1 MEKLFTKQQ
10 QAQQYEKACD
20 AFTNGDYKA
29 AEPIF
34 RLVIESAYQH
44 NDMDLYVTS
53 MVSLER
59 ILINTSRMQEL
70 LPYITLLNPLI
81 THYGDEH
88 AKYRHE
94 LSVIIFNHFYRI
106 EEPIQALKQL
116 LEKVARTPH
125 IDLICAVANNL
136 MHQYI
141 ETKQHE
147 EGLKVFDQI
156 RSFYDEG
163 IASANNLL
171 DIKFELDIFIAAL
184 KEQRGRLV
192 IA

>member
-59 ILINTSRMQEL
+59 ILINTSRM
-70 LPYITLLNPLI
+70 
-81 THYGDEH
+81 
-88 AKYRHE
+88 
-94 LSVIIFNHFYRI
+94 
-106 EEPIQALKQL
+106 
-116 LEKVARTPH
+116 
-125 IDLICAVANNL
+125 
-136 MHQYI
+136 
-141 ETKQHE
+141 
-147 EGLKVFDQI
+147 
-156 RSFYDEG
+156 
-163 IASANNLL
+163 
-171 DIKFELDIFIAAL
+171 
-184 KEQRGRLV
+184 
-192 IA
+192 